1 MGKNLGG
8 AIIDLLDSE
17 RVDLR
22 AAASTVLAAVGK
34 GDRSVEAALAGRL
47 SDADRGVRRI
57 ALEGLAGM
65 GASGIAARL
74 VPLLSGDDEA
84 LAERA
89 AQVLAEQGADAEDAL
104 RTELGAGP
112 VAARRVIAQ
121 LLLRRGTQ
129 PAVEAVLG
137 QLADPELG
145 EQVLQLVRHEI
156 EQGNEKLNEKL
167 IKLIEKL
174 SLART
179 TAAGKEL
186 AKAVAKAEKAHQAAA
201 AAAAKAAKADKAG
214 KAGKAGKAEQDAKGA
229 KGAKGAK
236 QEASKEAKRIKQ
248 ASDGAADAAETAA
261 DAAAAPAAA
270 AVVDPM
276 KDPDVTRAASE
287 LGGLLRLTGYL
298 ARPSAQGVLTKH
310 TGPEQP
316 APIRL
321 AAIAGLRRILAQSE
335 GGGTEKAIETLIQ
348 LADGEDAAV
357 AQAAVD
363 TLHGARIPESM
374 AEPFAALAK
383 GRHAFAQ
390 KLVQERVPAGG
401 GATVVSTLV
410 AALGGEDPTARDAAA
425 RSLARTP
432 EAVLPLTR
440 ALLATTDEQLAR
452 RYAAA
457 LRAHRGHVSALAV
470 DELVDAVHASA
481 ERTAKGK
488 STPAELALER
498 TWAELIA
505 DLAPARHVE
514 LVFDRARRLHRAG
527 KSVEAFVSLKPLLR
541 PRADLDAAIDD
552 EQRFFLAL
560 LALDAAGEGI
570 IRTARAD
577 DPIFD
582 QFSRL
587 AAKGFP
593 VAKRLNREQDVS
605 DETIYALGFRLI
617 ESGDG
622 AHEDLGAELLQ
633 GIIDERP
640 RSKLA
645 KAARNKLRLTG
656 HLDEE

>member
-8 AIIDLLDSE
+8 AILDLLDSE

-22 AAASTVLAAVGK
+22 AAAAMVLAAVGK

-47 SDADRGVRRI
+47 ADADGGVRRI

-74 VPLLSGDDEA
+74 VPLLHGDDEG

-89 AQVLAEQGADAEDAL
+89 AQVLAQQGAAAEGAL
-104 RTELGAGP
+104 RKEIAAGP
-112 VAARRVIAQ
+112 LGARRVIAQ

-129 PAVEAVLG
+129 SAVEAVLD

-156 EQGNEKLNEKL
+156 DQGHEKLAKL
-167 IKLIEKL
+167 IDKLA
-174 SLART
+174 LARA
-179 TAAGKEL
+179 TATGKEL
-186 AKAVAKAEKAHQAAA
+186 AKATAQAAAKAQKAA
-201 AAAAKAAKADKAG
+201 AAAAKASAKASAKAKPKQAAPARPAKQG
-214 KAGKAGKAEQDAKGA
+214 KGA
-229 KGAKGAK
+229 KAAAG
-236 QEASKEAKRIKQ
+236 
-248 ASDGAADAAETAA
+248 ADAAEAA
-261 DAAAAPAAA
+261 AAEAAAAPAPAPAA
-270 AVVDPM
+270 AADPLR
-276 KDPDVTRAASE
+276 DPDVARAAAE
-287 LGGLLRLTGYL
+287 LGSLLRLAGYL
-298 ARPSAQGVLTKH
+298 ARPAAQPLLLKH
-310 TGPEQP
+310 AGPDQP
-316 APIRL
+316 LPIRL
-321 AAIAGLRRILAQSE
+321 AAIAGLRRIVAQSE
-335 GGGTEKAIETLIQ
+335 ASGTEQAIEALIE
-348 LADGEDAAV
+348 LAGGEDAAV

-363 TLHGARIPESM
+363 TLHGAQIPESL
-374 AEPFAALAK
+374 AEPFAALARS
-383 GRHAFAQ
+383 RHPFAQ
-390 KLVQERVPAGG
+390 KLATERIPAGG
-401 GATVVSTLV
+401 GPTAVKALV
-410 AALGGEDPTARDAAA
+410 AAFGGEDPTARDAAA

-440 ALLATTDEQLAR
+440 ALLAAQDEQLAR
-452 RYAAA
+452 RYAGA
-457 LRAHRGHVSALAV
+457 LRSHRGHVSTLAV
-470 DELVDAVHASA
+470 DELVDAIRASM

-488 STPAELALER
+488 STADQLAIER
-498 TWAELIA
+498 LLAELIA
-505 DLAPARHVE
+505 DVAPARHVE
-514 LVFDRARRLHRAG
+514 LMFDRARRLHRAG
-527 KSVEAFVSLKPLLR
+527 NSVEAFASLKPLLR
-541 PRADLDAAIDD
+541 ARADLDAAIDD

-560 LALDAAGEGI
+560 LALEAAGEGI

-617 ESGDG
+617 ESDDG
-622 AHEDLGAELLQ
+622 AHEYLGAELLQ

-656 HLDEE
+656 HLDDE